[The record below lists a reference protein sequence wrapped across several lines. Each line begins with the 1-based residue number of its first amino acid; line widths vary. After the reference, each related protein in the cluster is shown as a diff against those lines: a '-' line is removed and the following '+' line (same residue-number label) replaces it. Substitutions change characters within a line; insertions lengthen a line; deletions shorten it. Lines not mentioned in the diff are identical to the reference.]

1 MNLENCGYVSD
12 WQCAP
17 PFRWLFSLPAQNLRT
32 VSGFA
37 VLLLQDGLLTEE
49 DEKLPLAGHVVST
62 LQHFYFVEDF
72 IFLVFMGSE
81 KVVVCNPEG
90 KVIISAVDVI
100 KAVCVT
106 VRSLISAVEPLNH
119 LLEWAVFCRN
129 RIVVGKPNDL
139 SDFEGKVFPEL
150 LYEFHCGER
159 IGAVTVSD
167 ELKVFGQLGKTPE
180 CHAHGEDAWA
190 DTTIIGYLVAD
201 NGTGCSIH
209 DKPDVCFETA
219 DFYVGFIGSKDI
231 SFFVRILVNKGFDAA
246 GSGLTIVGDLLVGDT
261 DVIQIFECLRGFA
274 QGQPEIDMEGQA
286 QGHDMCVVLTEFQGR
301 CVLWKGV

>member
-1 MNLENCGYVSD
+1 M
-12 WQCAP
+12 
-17 PFRWLFSLPAQNLRT
+17 
-32 VSGFA
+32 
-37 VLLLQDGLLTEE
+37 LLLQDGLLTEE

-167 ELKVFGQLGKTPE
+167 ELKVFGQLDKSPE

-219 DFYVGFIGSKDI
+219 DFYVGFIGSKDFSCI
-231 SFFVRILVNKGFDAA
+231 VIVVVYEWFDAD
-246 GSGLTIVGDLLVGDT
+246 SNCLTEVSYLLVGY
-261 DVIQIFECLRGFA
+261 VN
-274 QGQPEIDMEGQA
+274 
-286 QGHDMCVVLTEFQGR
+286 VVKFF
-301 CVLWKGV
+301 